1 MHVQVESFFIL
12 GVDFYFNIGYNG
24 NMSNEQKERKMTQ
37 AEKITNLIEIA
48 DKLTRRCMKIEKD
61 SIQQIW
67 ALEKRILKLE
77 NKREWSNED
86 QMLDDLSRP
95 WKK

>member
-37 AEKITNLIEIA
+37 SEKITKLIEITEL
-48 DKLTRRCMKIEKD
+48 LTKRCIKIEKNAIEGI
-61 SIQQIW
+61 S
-67 ALEKRILKLE
+67 ALNKRIAELE
-77 NKREWSNED
+77 EREE
-86 QMLDDLSRP
+86 LH
-95 WKK
+95 

>member
-1 MHVQVESFFIL
+1 
-12 GVDFYFNIGYNG
+12 
-24 NMSNEQKERKMTQ
+24 MSNEQKEKKMTQ

-86 QMLDDLSRP
+86 DMLDDLSRP

>member
-1 MHVQVESFFIL
+1 
-12 GVDFYFNIGYNG
+12 
-24 NMSNEQKERKMTQ
+24 MSNEQKEIKMTQ

-48 DKLTRRCMKIEKD
+48 NKLTTRCLKIEKD
-61 SIQQIW
+61 SIQQIF
-67 ALEKRILKLE
+67 ALEKRIAHLE

-86 QMLDDLSRP
+86 EMLDDLSRP